1 MDNADYAAL
10 VPGVELIQE
19 EPPRPTLYSVVFGV
33 YLKGTRIGDVGRSR
47 FDETEWNASLDLNTD
62 DSVNI
67 RFQYVSGEGETPEEA
82 IARAL
87 LKGDADL
94 KQALDATRTLSFAVL
109 GTMREEYR
117 SWSAERKRNQL
128 QFADFLNVRT

>member
-1 MDNADYAAL
+1 MDNADYAAP
-10 VPGVELIQE
+10 VPDVELIQE
-19 EPPRPTLYSVVFGV
+19 EPPRPTLHSVVFGV

-47 FDETEWNASLDLNTD
+47 FDETEWEASLNLDTS

-67 RFQYVSGEGETPEEA
+67 RFQYISGKGETPEEA
-82 IARAL
+82 ITQAL

-94 KQALDATRTLSFAVL
+94 KQALNATRTLSFVVL

-117 SWSAERKRNQL
+117 PWSAKRKRNQL